1 MLGKSHLVYGTS
13 AGAVVA
19 LALAHPPHVW
29 LLVEA
34 AAAGG
39 IGGLLPDLDEPSST
53 ISNAPRILGGM
64 ARRLLRRATRHTPLR
79 LLGVLVGLLIGL
91 VATVLNVVSRTIS
104 WLVRLIAGGHRDGSH
119 WLPVWAVLS
128 AAAYAMTA
136 PLLGPWAAIGF
147 CAGYLSHL
155 AGDGCTRAGIPLV
168 PYTAVRLH
176 LLPPLL
182 RIRTGSAGETVF
194 TATYLVALAAV
205 VYLFLAQNVTV
216 LIRSA
221 LG

>member
-1 MLGKSHLVYGTS
+1 MLGKTHLFYGAT
-13 AGAVVA
+13 AGAVLA
-19 LALAHPPHVW
+19 LALAHPPHLW
-29 LLVEA
+29 LLAEA
-34 AAAGG
+34 AVAGG
-39 IGGLLPDLDEPSST
+39 IGGLLPDLDEPGST

-79 LLGVLVGLLIGL
+79 LLGALAGLLVGL
-91 VATVLNVVSRTIS
+91 VATVLNVVSRTLS
-104 WLVRLIAGGHRDGSH
+104 WLVRLVAGGHREGSH

-128 AAAYAMTA
+128 AVAYAVTA
-136 PLLGPWAAIGF
+136 PLLGPWAAVGF

-168 PYTAVRLH
+168 PYTTARLH

-182 RIRTGSAGETVF
+182 RIRTGSVGETVF
-194 TATYLVALAAV
+194 TATYSVALVAV
-205 VYLFLAQNVTV
+205 VYVFLAQDVTV
-216 LIRSA
+216 LIRRE